1 MIRTSI
7 LCGVL
12 IAAFNTTSVLGQD
25 TQAGIQTEARTL
37 MQKMTDF
44 YKTVDGAQFK
54 SVMTMQAPQLPE
66 PMEQTSTVKLQRPNK
81 FASMSEDSKLMGGMD
96 AASDGSEMT
105 VGISMFKIYTRTPAP
120 KNFDAMIKAMDPEQG
135 GQPDET
141 AMILGQDPG
150 LSFGIMLFSSNA
162 LEKMM
167 DDASAV
173 SIAGEEKF
181 GGIDSTRIKFRST
194 EEQVAEDTMNPLANV
209 DLWIAKGDKPWILGI
224 RPDLSL
230 MANDPMMAGMEM
242 TIAFQG
248 WAQGK
253 QDNAAFDFVPG
264 EDWKKV
270 DNLMEAAMGEATA
283 MGGGMGGDMGEDMGE
298 GFMQVPAD
306 MDFKEPDHP
315 TLGMAAPDFSLK
327 TLRTDETVTLESLRG
342 KVVVLDFWA
351 TWCGPCVAGLP
362 TMQKVT
368 DAFKDRGV
376 VFYGI
381 DLREP
386 ADRVQSFV
394 DKKKWTFS
402 VLLDEKGDVA
412 KQYKVNGIP
421 HSIVI
426 GKDGK
431 ILNVHVGFGGA
442 AALEKQLTEELEA
455 ALEATPSTG

>member
-25 TQAGIQTEARTL
+25 TQEGVETEARTL
-37 MQKMTDF
+37 IQKMTDF
-44 YKTVDGAQFK
+44 YKTLDGAQFK
-54 SVMTMQAPQLPE
+54 SVMTMKAPQLPG

-81 FASMSEDSKLMGGMD
+81 FASMSEESMMMGGVD

-120 KNFDAMIKAMDPEQG
+120 KSFDAMIKAMNPEQG
-135 GQPDET
+135 GQPDHT
-141 AMILGQDPG
+141 AMMLGQDPG

-181 GGIDSTRIKFRST
+181 DGIDSTRIKFRLT

-224 RPDLSL
+224 RPDNSM

-270 DNLMEAAMGEATA
+270 DNLMEAAMGET
-283 MGGGMGGDMGEDMGE
+283 GDMGE
-298 GFMQVPAD
+298 GFMEIPED
-306 MDFKEPDHP
+306 MEFEEPEHP

-327 TLRTDETVTLESLRG
+327 TLRTDKTVTLESLRG

-381 DLREP
+381 DLLEP
-386 ADRVQSFV
+386 AARVQSFV

-402 VLLDEKGDVA
+402 VLLDEKGEVA

-442 AALEKQLTEELEA
+442 EVLEKQLTEELKA

>member
-25 TQAGIQTEARTL
+25 TQEGIETEARTL
-37 MQKMTDF
+37 IQKMTDF
-44 YKTVDGAQFK
+44 YKTLDGAQFK
-54 SVMTMQAPQLPE
+54 SVMTMKAPQLPG

-81 FASMSEDSKLMGGMD
+81 FASMSEESMMMGGVD

-105 VGISMFKIYTRTPAP
+105 VGISMFKIYTRTPAL
-120 KNFDAMIKAMDPEQG
+120 KSFDAMIKAMNPEQG
-135 GQPDET
+135 GQPDHT
-141 AMILGQDPG
+141 AMMLGQDPG

-181 GGIDSTRIKFRST
+181 DGIDSTRIKFRLT

-224 RPDLSL
+224 RPDNSM

-270 DNLMEAAMGEATA
+270 DNLMEAAMGET
-283 MGGGMGGDMGEDMGE
+283 GDMGE
-298 GFMQVPAD
+298 GFMEIPED
-306 MDFKEPDHP
+306 MEFEEPEHP

-327 TLRTDETVTLESLRG
+327 TLRTDKTVTLESLRG

-381 DLREP
+381 DLLEP
-386 ADRVQSFV
+386 AARVQSFV

-402 VLLDEKGDVA
+402 VLLDEKGEVA

-442 AALEKQLTEELEA
+442 EVLEKQLTEELKA

>member
-25 TQAGIQTEARTL
+25 TQEGIETEARTL
-37 MQKMTDF
+37 IQKMTDF
-44 YKTVDGAQFK
+44 YKTLDGAQFK
-54 SVMTMQAPQLPE
+54 SVMTMKAPQLPG

-81 FASMSEDSKLMGGMD
+81 FASMSEESMMMGGVD

-105 VGISMFKIYTRTPAP
+105 VGISMFKIYTRTPAL
-120 KNFDAMIKAMDPEQG
+120 KSFDAMIKAMNPEQG
-135 GQPDET
+135 GQPDHT
-141 AMILGQDPG
+141 AMMLGQDPG

-181 GGIDSTRIKFRST
+181 DGIDSTRIKFRLT

-224 RPDLSL
+224 RPDNSM

-270 DNLMEAAMGEATA
+270 DNLMEAAMGET
-283 MGGGMGGDMGEDMGE
+283 GDMGE
-298 GFMQVPAD
+298 GFMEIPED
-306 MDFKEPDHP
+306 MEFEEPEHP

-327 TLRTDETVTLESLRG
+327 TLRTDKTVTLESLRG

-381 DLREP
+381 NLLEP
-386 ADRVQSFV
+386 AARVQSFV

-402 VLLDEKGDVA
+402 VLLDEKGEVA

-442 AALEKQLTEELEA
+442 EVLEKQLTEELKA

>member
-25 TQAGIQTEARTL
+25 TQEGVETEARTL
-37 MQKMTDF
+37 IQKMTDF
-44 YKTVDGAQFK
+44 YKTLDGAQFK
-54 SVMTMQAPQLPE
+54 SVMTMKAPQLPG

-81 FASMSEDSKLMGGMD
+81 FASMSEESMMMGGVD

-120 KNFDAMIKAMDPEQG
+120 KSFDAMIKAMNPEQG
-135 GQPDET
+135 GQPDHT
-141 AMILGQDPG
+141 AMMLGQDPG

-181 GGIDSTRIKFRST
+181 DGIDSTRIKFRLT

-224 RPDLSL
+224 RPDNSM

-270 DNLMEAAMGEATA
+270 DNLMEAAMGET
-283 MGGGMGGDMGEDMGE
+283 GDMGE
-298 GFMQVPAD
+298 GFMEIPVD
-306 MDFKEPDHP
+306 MEFEEPEHP

-327 TLRTDETVTLESLRG
+327 TLRTDKTVTLESLRG

-381 DLREP
+381 DLLEP
-386 ADRVQSFV
+386 AARVQSFV

-402 VLLDEKGDVA
+402 VLLDEKGEVA

-442 AALEKQLTEELEA
+442 EVLEKQLTEELKA